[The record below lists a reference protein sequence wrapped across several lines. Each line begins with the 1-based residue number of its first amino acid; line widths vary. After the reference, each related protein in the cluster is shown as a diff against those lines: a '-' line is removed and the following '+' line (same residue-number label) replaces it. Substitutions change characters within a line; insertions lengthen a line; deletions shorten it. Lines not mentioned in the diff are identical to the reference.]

1 MRDRKRK
8 QCAVNSLVFYVAY
21 SFNARPLLSFY
32 DIIERT
38 IKALKIRIYEYI
50 CLLTLLLSYS
60 LTLLLSLT
68 LSIKMGGYRPE
79 LDMSAADDN
88 EPYTSRKAS

>member
-8 QCAVNSLVFYVAY
+8 QCEANAFVFYVVY
-21 SFNARPLLSFY
+21 SFTARPLTSFY

-50 CLLTLLLSYS
+50 CLLTLLLS
-60 LTLLLSLT
+60 LT

-79 LDMSAADDN
+79 LDMNAADDN

>member
-8 QCAVNSLVFYVAY
+8 QCEANALVFYVVY
-21 SFNARPLLSFY
+21 SFTARPLTSFY

-60 LTLLLSLT
+60 LTLSHSLNKDGWIPT
-68 LSIKMGGYRPE
+68 RVGHECRG
-79 LDMSAADDN
+79 
-88 EPYTSRKAS
+88 

>member
-8 QCAVNSLVFYVAY
+8 QCAANSLVFYVAY

-38 IKALKIRIYEYI
+38 IKALKIVSMNIYVY
-50 CLLTLLLSYS
+50 LLSSLLLSYS
-60 LTLLLSLT
+60 LTLSHSLNKDGWIPT
-68 LSIKMGGYRPE
+68 RVGHECR
-79 LDMSAADDN
+79 
-88 EPYTSRKAS
+88 R

>member
-8 QCAVNSLVFYVAY
+8 QCEANALVFYVVY
-21 SFNARPLLSFY
+21 SFTARPLTSFY

-38 IKALKIRIYEYI
+38 SKALKIRICEYMFTYS
-50 CLLTLLLSYS
+50 LTLL
-60 LTLLLSLT
+60 LLLSLT

-79 LDMSAADDN
+79 LDMNAADDN

>member
-8 QCAVNSLVFYVAY
+8 QCEANALVFYVVY
-21 SFNARPLLSFY
+21 SFTARPLTSFY

-38 IKALKIRIYEYI
+38 SKALKIRIYEYI

-60 LTLLLSLT
+60 LTLSHPLNKDGWIPT
-68 LSIKMGGYRPE
+68 RVGHECRG
-79 LDMSAADDN
+79 
-88 EPYTSRKAS
+88 

>member
-8 QCAVNSLVFYVAY
+8 QCEANALVFYVVY
-21 SFNARPLLSFY
+21 SFTARPLTSFY

-50 CLLTLLLSYS
+50 CLLTLLLS
-60 LTLLLSLT
+60 LT

-79 LDMSAADDN
+79 LDMNAADDN

>member
-8 QCAVNSLVFYVAY
+8 QCEANALVFYVVY
-21 SFNARPLLSFY
+21 SFTARPLTSFY

-38 IKALKIRIYEYI
+38 SKALKIRIYEYI
-50 CLLTLLLSYS
+50 CL

-79 LDMSAADDN
+79 LDMNAADDN